1 MSCVKNLVIDGVGV
15 QPVNANKSDRKIV
28 VLDKGFV
35 YTGFVTET
43 ETGIIVKNARCIRV
57 WGTTGGLAQLANEG
71 PTSSTKLDAEITL
84 SARFASVVHVIDCKE
99 SAKW

>member
-1 MSCVKNLVIDGVGV
+1 MSCVQTIVIDGVEF
-15 QPVNANKSDRKIV
+15 QPVNANKSGRKII
-28 VLDKGFV
+28 VLDNGFV

-43 ETGIIVKNARCIRV
+43 ETGITVNKARCIRV

-84 SARFASVVHVIDCKE
+84 HARFASVVHIIDCKE

>member
-1 MSCVKNLVIDGVGV
+1 MSCPKTIVIDGVEF
-15 QPVNANKSDRKIV
+15 QPVNENKSDRKII

-43 ETGIIVKNARCIRV
+43 ETGIIVKTARCIRI

-71 PTSSTKLDAEITL
+71 PTSSTKLDAEICL
-84 SARFASVVHVIDCKE
+84 SARFSSVVHIIDCKE

>member
-1 MSCVKNLVIDGVGV
+1 MSCVKNLVIDGVEF

-43 ETGIIVKNARCIRV
+43 ETGIIVNKARCIRI

-71 PTSSTKLDAEITL
+71 PTASTKLDGEITL
-84 SARFASVVHVIDCKE
+84 SARHASVVHIIDCKE
-99 SAKW
+99 SSKW